1 MIINSANNDYI
12 SYEGK
17 IKVSLVKN
25 KKVYSEKIFY
35 NNGRWPIFKNLT
47 YSLAGNYTEAD
58 QWRPLVLDI
67 YSVPEG
73 FLDDKKCPVID
84 STSTNTD
91 DPENDNWKVE
101 WIGKGEIRRYANKP
115 NLVTSYHIQYYTTPE
130 TEHDYAVNGIGSS
143 SITYKFNVPFE
154 SLKLQKDD
162 DTDWGEYKVKPLNL
176 VCLYA
181 KANFPGL
188 DRYTQSQTYG
198 NPSAFFFI
206 KDSTGTLTSL
216 LPKEI
221 TSNIGEYDLIIEWT
235 LGFTSGK

>member
-1 MIINSANNDYI
+1 MIINSNNNDYI

-47 YSLAGNYTEAD
+47 YSLAGNYTDAD
-58 QWRPLVLDI
+58 QWRPLILDI
-67 YSVPEG
+67 YSVPES
-73 FLDDKKCPVID
+73 FVTDQKCPVIN
-84 STSTNTD
+84 STSRDTK
-91 DPENDNWKVE
+91 DPANGNWKDE
-101 WIGKGEIRRYANKP
+101 SIGTGEIRRYANKP
-115 NLVTSYHIQYYTTPE
+115 NIVTSYHIQYYTAPVTS
-130 TEHDYAVNGIGSS
+130 DDALNGIGSS
-143 SITYKFNVPFE
+143 SVTYKFKVPFE
-154 SLKLQKDD
+154 SLSIEKDP
-162 DTDWGEYKVKPLNL
+162 DTGWSDYNIKPLNL
-176 VCLYA
+176 VCLYS
-181 KANFPGL
+181 KSNFPGL
-188 DRYTQSQTYG
+188 DGYTQSQTYG

-206 KDSTGTLTSL
+206 KDSSGNLSSL